1 MKKNIVVIDN
11 YDSFTYN
18 LVHHIQEIT
27 GHEIDIFRNDAV
39 EVKDLDKYDYIFISP
54 GPGLP
59 EDSGIT
65 LSVIS
70 EYHSKKNIFGVCL
83 GLQSIVVALGGEL
96 LNLERVYHGIES
108 EISQIETES
117 PIFDSI
123 SQTFK
128 AGRYHSW
135 VADIGKL
142 PAELEVTC
150 KDQNG
155 QIMGIQHRDYPV
167 YAVQFHPE
175 SIMTPD
181 GMKMIENFLNLPI
194 Q

>member
-108 EISQIETES
+108 EISQTETES